1 MDILVADD
9 DAVQRRLLEATL
21 GGWGYRVRTA
31 ADGVAAWDVLRAD
44 SPPELAVLDWMMP
57 NLDGPQLC
65 RRVREHSRD
74 RYTYLL
80 LLTSRADRS
89 DLIQGLEAG
98 ADDYLIKPCDPAELK
113 ARLNTG
119 RRILHLQNELIA
131 AREAMRRQATRD
143 GLTGAWNR
151 AAILEVLDRELARA
165 RREARPVG
173 VVLTDIDH
181 FKRVNDTH
189 GHQAG
194 DAVLREF
201 VARLSVALR
210 PDDLVGRYG
219 GEEFLIVLPGCDEA
233 ALARVCER
241 LRQRVAGEPFR
252 APDGQPIPVTTS
264 FGAVIHG
271 GHRYDGGDLVRSA
284 DAALYRAKAAGR
296 DRVEVARP

>member
-1 MDILVADD
+1 MNILVADD
-9 DAVQRRLLEATL
+9 DAVHRRLLEAML
-21 GGWGYRVRTA
+21 GGWGYRVHTA
-31 ADGVAAWDVLRAD
+31 ADGHAAWDALCGD
-44 SPPELAVLDWMMP
+44 SPPEMAVLDWMMP
-57 NLDGPQLC
+57 GFDGATLC
-65 RRVREHSRD
+65 RKVREQHRD

-80 LLTSRADRS
+80 LLSSRADHA
-89 DLIQGLEAG
+89 DLIAGLEAG
-98 ADDYLIKPCDPAELK
+98 ADDYLIKPYDPAELK

-143 GLTGAWNR
+143 GLTGAWNH

-165 RREARPVG
+165 RRDGRPIS

-189 GHQAG
+189 GHLAG

-201 VARLSVALR
+201 ASRLSVALR

-219 GEEFLIVLPGCDEA
+219 GEEFLLILPGCDEA
-233 ALARVCER
+233 SAVKVCER
-241 LRQRVAGEPFR
+241 LRQRISGEPFTF
-252 APDGQPIPVTTS
+252 DGGSIRLTAS

-271 GHRYDGGDLVRSA
+271 GHRYDAVDLVRAA
-284 DAALYRAKAAGR
+284 DTALYRAKAGGR